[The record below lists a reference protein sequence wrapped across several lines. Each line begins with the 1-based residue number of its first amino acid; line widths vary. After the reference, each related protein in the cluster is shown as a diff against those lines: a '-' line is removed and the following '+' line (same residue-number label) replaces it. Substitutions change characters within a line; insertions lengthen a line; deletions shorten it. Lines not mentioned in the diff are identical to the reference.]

1 VKKVPA
7 VLLIVIGLVAVSCLV
22 VGALVFGALTLAN
35 ATVEAVPTKVV
46 ERAGFDGALTGRWR
60 RRAGGLTGDE
70 ALLPS
75 DAALG
80 ETWPSGSV
88 VELVLETDGR
98 YRFTA
103 VEAAGGGV
111 LSTKT
116 LLREEGRWERDE
128 LSLSLTAQSG
138 VSVKRGGGE
147 RTSSALPASEP
158 RRYQLSTRV
167 MESAGTP
174 GASPL
179 VIEGVR
185 LTGPCLQAPGECT
198 WDFEP
203 VE

>member
-1 VKKVPA
+1 MKKKVPA

-22 VGALVFGALTLAN
+22 VGALAFGALTLAN
-35 ATVEAVPTKVV
+35 ATVDPVPTKVV

-80 ETWPSGSV
+80 EKWPSGSV

-103 VEAAGGGV
+103 VEASGGGV
-111 LSTKT
+111 LSSKT

-138 VSVKRGGGE
+138 VSVKRVGAE

-158 RRYQLSTRV
+158 RGSQV
-167 MESAGTP
+167 SAGAAA
-174 GASPL
+174 ASDQRGESTWAL
-179 VIEGVR
+179 LEKNETTR
-185 LTGPCLQAPGECT
+185 QQEATGSRTCVLSQ
-198 WDFEP
+198 
-203 VE
+203 V